1 MNNNFRLAMKAA
13 ATALLSATMLS
24 EANAANTNMNF
35 NVSTT
40 VNAICII
47 DSASA
52 LTFASYDPSQAVAQT
67 SSSSISV
74 RCTNTTP
81 FNIGLSAG
89 AGPGATTSTRVMTNG
104 SNTLNY
110 SLYQDQGDT
119 KVWGNTVGTDT
130 VTGSGLGMAAGNAI
144 VKTVYGQIPYQP
156 GTVPGNYA
164 DTVTVTVTY

>member
-1 MNNNFRLAMKAA
+1 MKNKLRLTMKAA
-13 ATALLSATMLS
+13 VATALLSATMLS
-24 EANAANTNMNF
+24 EAANTNMNF

-47 DSASA
+47 DSASS
-52 LTFASYDPSQAVAQT
+52 LTFASYDPSQVGAQ
-67 SSSSISV
+67 SSSSTITV

-89 AGPGATTSTRVMTNG
+89 AGPSATVATRVMTSG

-110 SLYQDQGDT
+110 SLYQDVGAT

-130 VTGSGLGMAAGNAI
+130 VGGTGQGMAVGNAI
-144 VKTVYGQIPYQP
+144 QKTVYGQIPYQA
-156 GTVPGNYA
+156 GTVPGNYT

>member
-1 MNNNFRLAMKAA
+1 
-13 ATALLSATMLS
+13 
-24 EANAANTNMNF
+24 
-35 NVSTT
+35 
-40 VNAICII
+40 
-47 DSASA
+47 
-52 LTFASYDPSQAVAQT
+52 
-67 SSSSISV
+67 
-74 RCTNTTP
+74 
-81 FNIGLSAG
+81 
-89 AGPGATTSTRVMTNG
+89 MTNG

>member
-1 MNNNFRLAMKAA
+1 MNKNLRLAMKAA
-13 ATALLSATMLS
+13 VATALLSTTMLS
-24 EANAANTNMNF
+24 EAANTNTNF

-47 DSASA
+47 DSASS

-67 SSSSISV
+67 SSSAITV

-81 FNIGLSAG
+81 FNIGLNAG
-89 AGPGATTSTRVMTNG
+89 TGPSATTTTRVMTSG

-110 SLYQDQGDT
+110 ALYSDAAQT
-119 KVWGNTVGTDT
+119 KTWGNTIGTDT
-130 VTGSGLGMAAGNAI
+130 VAGNGLGMAAGNAI

-156 GTVPGNYA
+156 GTVPGNYT